1 MKDICCIGHVTKDK
15 IVTPSSTVYM
25 AGGTSFYFAY
35 AINQLPKD
43 VSFSLI
49 TAMDPTE
56 KEPVEKMLKAGI
68 DVTLNPSRN
77 TVFFENI
84 YGDNPNDR
92 KQRVLAKA
100 DPFTIQQLEHVE
112 AKVFHLGSL
121 LSDDFSPEVVAF
133 LAKKGKVSI
142 DVQGYLRE
150 VRDEKVYA
158 IDWKDKLDVL
168 KNTYYLKVNETE
180 METITGLKDP
190 KEAAKLI
197 HAWGVAEVIIT
208 LGSEGSLVYV
218 DDTFY
223 DIPAYPPHEVVDAT
237 GCGDTYS
244 AGYLYKRLQG
254 ANPVEAGKFAAAM
267 CTIKLAHA
275 TGHLIYSRFWNKF
288 LYDLGYVCEKEPFRK
303 LVNQGMIQGRSN
315 FVYRVVGTNTF
326 VSLGL
331 KDKYETTEIH
341 VDVNIV
347 HNDRLDLEAFR
358 NWLPDYRDA
367 EFILEDGEYICGWA
381 IEKMS
386 KSMFNV
392 VNPDKICDDY
402 GADTLRLYEM
412 FLGPVEQSKPWDTKG
427 IDGVHR
433 FLRKLWRLFYER
445 ENFIVTDEKAS
456 PAELKSLHKLIGKA
470 REDIENFSFNTTV
483 SAFMIAVG
491 ELADCHKRE
500 ILEPLLIVLSPFA
513 PHIAEELWQALG
525 HGESICNARFP
536 EYVEA
541 YTHEDSCTYAVSF
554 NGKTRFTVEQ
564 PKSASREE
572 VEAYVRSLEQT
583 AKYVAG
589 LNIVKV
595 IVVPG
600 KIVNIVVK

>member
-158 IDWKDKLDVL
+158 TDWKDKLQVL

-197 HAWGVAEVIIT
+197 HAWGVVEVIIT

-267 CTIKLAHA
+267 CTIKLEHN
-275 TGHLIYSRFWNKF
+275 G
-288 LYDLGYVCEKEPFRK
+288 PFNRT
-303 LVNQGMIQGRSN
+303 IQ
-315 FVYRVVGTNTF
+315 
-326 VSLGL
+326 
-331 KDKYETTEIH
+331 
-341 VDVNIV
+341 DV
-347 HNDRLDLEAFR
+347 
-358 NWLPDYRDA
+358 
-367 EFILEDGEYICGWA
+367 
-381 IEKMS
+381 
-386 KSMFNV
+386 
-392 VNPDKICDDY
+392 
-402 GADTLRLYEM
+402 
-412 FLGPVEQSKPWDTKG
+412 
-427 IDGVHR
+427 
-433 FLRKLWRLFYER
+433 ER
-445 ENFIVTDEKAS
+445 IMK
-456 PAELKSLHKLIGKA
+456 
-470 REDIENFSFNTTV
+470 
-483 SAFMIAVG
+483 
-491 ELADCHKRE
+491 
-500 ILEPLLIVLSPFA
+500 
-513 PHIAEELWQALG
+513 
-525 HGESICNARFP
+525 
-536 EYVEA
+536 
-541 YTHEDSCTYAVSF
+541 
-554 NGKTRFTVEQ
+554 
-564 PKSASREE
+564 
-572 VEAYVRSLEQT
+572 
-583 AKYVAG
+583 
-589 LNIVKV
+589 
-595 IVVPG
+595 
-600 KIVNIVVK
+600 

>member
-1 MKDICCIGHVTKDK
+1 MQRYIKMRTKQNNSHFFLYYSRFAVPLHPQNVIRMKDICCIGHVTKDK

-43 VSFSLI
+43 VNFSLI
-49 TAMDPTE
+49 TAMD
-56 KEPVEKMLKAGI
+56 
-68 DVTLNPSRN
+68 
-77 TVFFENI
+77 
-84 YGDNPNDR
+84 PNDR

-197 HAWGVAEVIIT
+197 HAWGVAKVIIT

-267 CTIKLAHA
+267 CTIKLEHN
-275 TGHLIYSRFWNKF
+275 G
-288 LYDLGYVCEKEPFRK
+288 PFNRT
-303 LVNQGMIQGRSN
+303 I
-315 FVYRVVGTNTF
+315 
-326 VSLGL
+326 
-331 KDKYETTEIH
+331 E
-341 VDVNIV
+341 DV
-347 HNDRLDLEAFR
+347 
-358 NWLPDYRDA
+358 
-367 EFILEDGEYICGWA
+367 
-381 IEKMS
+381 M
-386 KSMFNV
+386 
-392 VNPDKICDDY
+392 KII
-402 GADTLRLYEM
+402 R
-412 FLGPVEQSKPWDTKG
+412 
-427 IDGVHR
+427 
-433 FLRKLWRLFYER
+433 
-445 ENFIVTDEKAS
+445 
-456 PAELKSLHKLIGKA
+456 
-470 REDIENFSFNTTV
+470 
-483 SAFMIAVG
+483 
-491 ELADCHKRE
+491 
-500 ILEPLLIVLSPFA
+500 
-513 PHIAEELWQALG
+513 
-525 HGESICNARFP
+525 
-536 EYVEA
+536 
-541 YTHEDSCTYAVSF
+541 
-554 NGKTRFTVEQ
+554 
-564 PKSASREE
+564 
-572 VEAYVRSLEQT
+572 
-583 AKYVAG
+583 
-589 LNIVKV
+589 
-595 IVVPG
+595 
-600 KIVNIVVK
+600 